1 MKELIEFLARQL
13 VNHPDDVVV
22 SEQREGSRIYL
33 TLSVNEADVGKVIGR
48 GGKIAKA
55 MRSVLKAA
63 ATKENV
69 KATLEIL

>member
-1 MKELIEFLARQL
+1 MKELVEFLARQL

-22 SEQREGSRIYL
+22 SEKREGSRIYL